1 MIFLRKLDL
10 LHWCNKRTLRY
21 HTAPPLHG
29 NYISTE
35 RDAKFIRSK
44 GQQGTIYSV
53 KRVLLIQV
61 IKASWVSGTTY
72 AFPSKVTNYSAIR
85 DHGTELPPSTDAINK
100 FELVVKYLKLWLGSV
115 SITVSNSFVG
125 MGQSPLIA
133 IAAKYGNHFKWHWLT
148 KLPLLSTWYC
158 NILHCC

>member
-1 MIFLRKLDL
+1 MDCRPDDL
-10 LHWCNKRTLRY
+10 SEEVRP
-21 HTAPPLHG
+21 APLMQQENIELSHCSTSPHG
-29 NYISTE
+29 NHISTE

-85 DHGTELPPSTDAINK
+85 DHGTELPPCTDAINK
-100 FELVVKYLKLWLGSV
+100 FELVVKYL
-115 SITVSNSFVG
+115 
-125 MGQSPLIA
+125 
-133 IAAKYGNHFKWHWLT
+133 
-148 KLPLLSTWYC
+148 
-158 NILHCC
+158 